1 MTERRPQTAQTFQCR
16 DHLWRLFT
24 FVAEDLGCSVDY
36 LINESMREYARGRG
50 YSITQAMKLQD
61 LGAGSVEAEESM
73 DMMEDSIVAPPEPV
87 IYPTKLFVVLD
98 GVETEVTETSFVI
111 GRGSRVTNLTIP
123 DTNVSRRHC
132 VVEKKADQYVISD
145 LGSTNGIEVGGVRV
159 QSQIIEHN
167 LTVYVCD
174 YELRFIFR

>member
-50 YSITQAMKLQD
+50 YSITQAMKMQD
-61 LGAGSVEAEESM
+61 LVPRAANV
-73 DMMEDSIVAPPEPV
+73 EDSIDMTESSVVAPPEAV
-87 IYPTKLFVVLD
+87 VYPNKLFVILD
-98 GVETEVTETSFVI
+98 GAETEVTGTSFVI

-132 VVEKKADQYVISD
+132 VVERKEGQYVISD

-159 QSQIIEHN
+159 QSYPIEHN
-167 LTVYVCD
+167 LSVYVCD